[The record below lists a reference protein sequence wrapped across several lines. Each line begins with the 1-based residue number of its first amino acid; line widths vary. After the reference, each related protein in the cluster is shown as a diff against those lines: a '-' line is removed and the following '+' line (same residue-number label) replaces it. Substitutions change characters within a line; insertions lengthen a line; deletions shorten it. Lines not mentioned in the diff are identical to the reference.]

1 MTQKAYLM
9 NQHRWLVKMKKYKE
23 AKWLLKFLL
32 RNKEIS

>member
-9 NQHRWLVKMKKYKE
+9 NQHRWLVKMKKYEE
-23 AKWLLKFLL
+23 AKWFLKFLL